1 MKKLYTLFAF
11 VITLITFAQAPQGFN
26 YQATVRNSTGALIV
40 NQIVLVKFNIYQNTA
55 PGTLVYS
62 ENQSTNTDDL
72 GHIALVVGQGSATTG
87 TFSTI
92 NWGTGNY
99 YLGIELN
106 SGSGYVAMGTTQ
118 LLSVPYALYSQNAG
132 SAMVP
137 TIQQVLDSGNIATK
151 TTNTTEGSSL
161 RINTVG
167 GSTSGEF
174 YYGIRSHI
182 DGTNG
187 NNRGILAA
195 SNGVS
200 QGVNWGLTS
209 YASNSAIENI
219 GVYARGNTLAG
230 TVSSGHNTGVQGV
243 AYGSINGNDNRGT
256 IGYASGVTAT
266 GRNYGIT
273 GASKGSEV
281 FNIAVGAYSEL
292 GNTTNGTNYGVSA
305 RASSVTTTGTNY
317 GIYSE
322 ASNGATNYAG
332 FFNGNVTITGNF
344 VQPSDRKLKKD
355 IKPFVSALE
364 KINALSPVTYYY
376 KNEKES
382 GINLPTNLQYGF
394 IAQDLETVFPELVTN
409 QVINLSTTGNGGNKK
424 ASIDPDEDGLVSENE
439 VATVTPIENKSKE
452 EFKGINYT
460 GLISVLTEA
469 IKEQQVLI
477 LELKK
482 QNELLTKRIN
492 IIENKLK

>member
-1 MKKLYTLFAF
+1 MKKLITFLALIATT
-11 VITLITFAQAPQGFN
+11 VIFAQAPQGFN
-26 YQATVRNSTGALIV
+26 YQATVRNNSGQLLL
-40 NQIVLVKFNIYQNTA
+40 NQTVLVKFNILLNSTT
-55 PGTLVYS
+55 GTIVYS
-62 ENQSTNTDDL
+62 ENQNATTDDL
-72 GHIALVVGQGSATTG
+72 GHINLVVGQGTATTG

-92 NWGTGNY
+92 NWGIGNY
-99 YLGIELN
+99 YLGIELD
-106 SGSGYVAMGTTQ
+106 SGSGYIDMGTTQ
-118 LLSVPYALYSQNAG
+118 LMSVPYALYSQNA
-132 SAMVP
+132 STP
-137 TIQQVLDSGNIATK
+137 TIQQVLDAGNIATK

-292 GNTTNGTNYGVSA
+292 GTTTNGTNYGVSA

-332 FFNGNVTITGNF
+332 FFNGNVTVTGTF

-355 IKPFVSALE
+355 IKPFVSALD

-394 IAQDLETVFPELVTN
+394 IAQDLEIVFPELVTT
-409 QVINLSTTGNGGNKK
+409 QTINLATTGDSGNKN
-424 ASIDPDEDGLVSENE
+424 ASLNSEETGGITKN
-439 VATVTPIENKSKE
+439 TPSKTNPNENKSKE

-469 IKEQQVLI
+469 IKEQQVLL

-482 QNELLTKRIN
+482 QNKSLTKRVNNLEKKIN
-492 IIENKLK
+492 K

>member
-1 MKKLYTLFAF
+1 MKKLIPLLA
-11 VITLITFAQAPQGFN
+11 LIATTAIFAQAPQGFN

-40 NQIVLVKFNIYQNTA
+40 NQIVLVKFNILLNSTT
-55 PGTLVYS
+55 GTLVYS
-62 ENQSTNTDDL
+62 ENQTATTDDL
-72 GHIALVVGQGSATTG
+72 GHINLVVGQGTATTG

-99 YLGIELN
+99 YLGIELD
-106 SGSGYVAMGTTQ
+106 SGSGYIAMGTTQ
-118 LLSVPYALYSQNAG
+118 LLSVPYALYSQN
-132 SAMVP
+132 SSTP
-137 TIQQVLDSGNIATK
+137 TIQQVLDAGNIATK

-292 GNTTNGTNYGVSA
+292 GNTTSGTNYGVSA

-332 FFNGNVTITGNF
+332 FFNGNVTVTGTF

-355 IKPFVSALE
+355 IKPFVSALD

-376 KNEKES
+376 KNDKES

-409 QVINLSTTGNGGNKK
+409 QVLNLATTGNGGNNK
-424 ASIDPDEDGLVSENE
+424 ASRDLDENGLVSENTGT
-439 VATVTPIENKSKE
+439 VANPIEKTTKE

-460 GLISVLTEA
+460 GLISILTEA
-469 IKEQQVLI
+469 IKEQQVLL

-482 QNELLTKRIN
+482 QNKSLTKRVNNLEKKI
-492 IIENKLK
+492 KK